1 MVQLTATTATKPSTL
16 HGVITV
22 MSEVE
27 LAGYEKNDTG
37 SGKWDVIIPN
47 PKSKK
52 TPRLCLFVTSLIFLM
67 VAAVVL
73 VLVIKLSLS
82 TRYVQQSKLFFL
94 HTYIPILIYMNL
106 IPYTE
111 GFYVNAAAT
120 YIMIYA

>member
-1 MVQLTATTATKPSTL
+1 MVQLTATTAPKPSTL
-16 HGVITV
+16 HGMITV

-27 LAGYEKNDTG
+27 QLAGYEKSNTG
-37 SGKWDVIIPN
+37 PGKWDVIIPN

-94 HTYIPILIYMNL
+94 HTYIHEFDTLYR
-106 IPYTE
+106 
-111 GFYVNAAAT
+111 GFFT
-120 YIMIYA
+120 LMQ